1 MSHGVAKFTQS
12 DAGRIFKAARKAGV
26 DVTVEFRPDGII
38 VATTGKAATV
48 SAADEKLSV
57 DDELEQWRRK
67 KSQAVRRRDGRLLR
81 GPSSRTGCG
90 GSAY

>member
-1 MSHGVAKFTQS
+1 MSSDMSRRVAKFTQS
-12 DAGRIFKAARKAGV
+12 DAARIFKAARKAGV

-67 KSQAVRRRDGRLLR
+67 KIHANQS
-81 GPSSRTGCG
+81 
-90 GSAY
+90 